1 MTMRTRALP
10 RRSIALGALAMSA
23 MVLLAACNDDGE
35 TASEKWAGDVCGA
48 VATWEESISAIA
60 TDFSDGISREVVS
73 EKVAEAGDATKELVD
88 QLKDA
93 GAPETE
99 AGDEAK
105 SAIESLADD
114 VESTVDTIKGEV
126 EALPDSGVEGLVA
139 GVAEIRTE
147 LTELVAKGRLTLDQI
162 RQLDPADEL
171 MEAIESN
178 ETCQGLRDEA

>member
-23 MVLLAACNDDGE
+23 MVLLAACDDGA
-35 TASEKWAGDVCGA
+35 TASEEWAGDVCGA
-48 VATWEESISAIA
+48 VATWGESISTIA

-73 EKVAEAGDATKELVD
+73 EKVADAADATKELVD
-88 QLKDA
+88 QLRDI
-93 GAPETE
+93 GAPGTE

-178 ETCQGLRDEA
+178 ATCQGLRDEE